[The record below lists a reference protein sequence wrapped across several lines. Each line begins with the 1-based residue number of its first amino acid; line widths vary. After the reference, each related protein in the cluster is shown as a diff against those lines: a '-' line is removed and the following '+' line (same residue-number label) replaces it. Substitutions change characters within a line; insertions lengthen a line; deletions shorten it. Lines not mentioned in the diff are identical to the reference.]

1 MSQENKTVKKPK
13 KTDIKESVVKTISLI
28 AWASFSTII
37 AQFIVILP
45 LSLVFN
51 RAALESP
58 VLTTI
63 YTALIY
69 IVSAAL
75 VIFVPKLVNK
85 NFTTNREELGLS
97 GLPTF
102 TDIGISILGIIA
114 TFIVAGVL
122 ISVLTIFPWFNATE
136 TQELG
141 YSTQIVGVDRAVAF
155 LALVVI
161 APFFEELVFRGWLYG
176 KLKKYNSVPIAILLV
191 SLLFGILHGQ
201 LNVGITVG
209 VMSVIMCIERELTG
223 TIYAGIL
230 THMLKN
236 GIAFCLLFL
245 V

>member
-13 KTDIKESVVKTISLI
+13 KNDIKESVVKTISLI

-58 VLTTI
+58 VLT
-63 YTALIY
+63 
-69 IVSAAL
+69 
-75 VIFVPKLVNK
+75 
-85 NFTTNREELGLS
+85 
-97 GLPTF
+97 
-102 TDIGISILGIIA
+102 
-114 TFIVAGVL
+114 
-122 ISVLTIFPWFNATE
+122 IFPWFNATE

-141 YSTQIVGVDRAVAF
+141 YSTQIVGLDRVVAF

>member
-13 KTDIKESVVKTISLI
+13 KNDIKESIVKTISLI
-28 AWASFSTII
+28 AWAGFSTII

-141 YSTQIVGVDRAVAF
+141 YSTQIVGLDRVVAF

-176 KLKKYNSVPIAILLV
+176 KLKKYNSVPTAILLV